1 MRWLRVLISYKWVR
15 MEARYRGRKLA
26 LEGGLN
32 EMHGTL
38 GLWSEN
44 TRQKMVTVMGK
55 GQARV
60 K

>member
-1 MRWLRVLISYKWVR
+1 MRI
-15 MEARYRGRKLA
+15 EARYRGRELA

-32 EMHGTL
+32 EMHMTL
-38 GLWSEN
+38 GLCSEN